1 MNQNYKTDAEFEDF
15 LASINGLENGYRI
28 GEKPIL
34 SRGYFSV
41 GNGWLGIIQR
51 LIETLISLGWNKQI
65 TQVKQKFGGLC
76 FYTNE
81 LPEGTIHFII
91 EADKDSR
98 TTCEICGEPG
108 ETVNK
113 KGWYYTLCENHS
125 VLNDVVEVDGEMYA
139 PSLFSKIKN
148 GDLYY
153 DAFHH
158 KIKKCDTDGFFNSWC
173 VKVVKY

>member
-1 MNQNYKTDAEFEDF
+1 M
-15 LASINGLENGYRI
+15 
-28 GEKPIL
+28 
-34 SRGYFSV
+34 
-41 GNGWLGIIQR
+41 
-51 LIETLISLGWNKQI
+51 ISLGWNKQI
-65 TQVKQKFGGLC
+65 TQVKEKFGGLC

-81 LPEGTIHFII
+81 LPEGSIYFII
-91 EADKDSR
+91 EADKESR
-98 TTCEICGEPG
+98 TVCEICGEPG

-125 VLNDVVEVDGEMYA
+125 VLNDAVEVDGEMYA

-153 DAFHH
+153 DAFYHE
-158 KIKKCDTDGFFNSWC
+158 IKKCDTDGVFNPWC

>member
-15 LASINGLENGYRI
+15 LASIGGVENGYRI

-51 LIETLISLGWNKQI
+51 LIERLVSLGWDKQI
-65 TQVKQKFGGLC
+65 TQVKEKFGGLC

-81 LPEGTIHFII
+81 LPEGSIYFIV
-91 EADKDSR
+91 EADKESR
-98 TTCEICGEPG
+98 TVCEICGEPG
-108 ETVNK
+108 KTVNK

-125 VLNDVVEVDGEMYA
+125 VLNDAVEVDGEMYA

-153 DAFHH
+153 DAFYHE
-158 KIKKCDTDGFFNSWC
+158 IKKCDTDGFFNPWC

>member
-1 MNQNYKTDAEFEDF
+1 MNPNYKTDIEFEEF
-15 LASINGLENGYRI
+15 LKSIGGLENGYRV

-51 LIETLISLGWNKQI
+51 LIETLISLGLNKQI
-65 TQVKQKFGGLC
+65 TQVKEKFCGLC

-81 LPEGTIHFII
+81 LPEGSIYFII
-91 EADKDSR
+91 EADKESR
-98 TTCEICGEPG
+98 TVCEICVEPG

-158 KIKKCDTDGFFNSWC
+158 EIKKCDTDGFFNPWC

>member
-1 MNQNYKTDAEFEDF
+1 MNQNYKTDAEFEEF
-15 LASINGLENGYRI
+15 LKSINGLENGYRI
-28 GEKPIL
+28 GEKPITN
-34 SRGYFSV
+34 RGYFSV
-41 GNGWLGIIQR
+41 GNGWLGVIQR

-65 TQVKQKFGGLC
+65 TQAKQKFGGLC

-81 LPEGTIHFII
+81 LPESSIYFII
-91 EADKDSR
+91 DADKESR
-98 TTCEICGEPG
+98 TICEICGEPG
-108 ETVNK
+108 KTVNK

-153 DAFHH
+153 DSFHH
-158 KIKKCDTDGFFNSWC
+158 EIKKCNTDGFFNPWC
-173 VKVVKY
+173 VRVDKY

>member
-1 MNQNYKTDAEFEDF
+1 MNPNYKTDIEFEEF
-15 LASINGLENGYRI
+15 LKSIGGLENGYRI
-28 GEKPIL
+28 GEKPITN
-34 SRGYFSV
+34 RGYFSV
-41 GNGWLGIIQR
+41 GNGWLGVTQR

-81 LPEGTIHFII
+81 LPEGAIYFII
-91 EADKDSR
+91 DADKESR
-98 TTCEICGEPG
+98 TVCEICGEPG

-158 KIKKCDTDGFFNSWC
+158 EIKKCNTDGFFNPWC